1 MALRGE
7 RHMTPSTQAKIGLA
21 FEKTATQQTGTQ
33 DEFRILIVSADL
45 ESRRKVSKIL
55 EALSVDTICCS
66 TLTQA
71 AEVLLLQSPQL
82 IFCDEN
88 LPDGCYADL
97 LESKHPGSRS
107 RRMVVLTRTGEWDLY
122 MVATRRGAF
131 DVIRDPW
138 CPTDIELSLIRALR
152 AEKYKPRTIS

>member
-7 RHMTPSTQAKIGLA
+7 RHMTPSTQAQIGHA
-21 FEKTATQQTGTQ
+21 FERAATQPTGTQ

-55 EALSVDTICCS
+55 EALSVNTTCCS

-71 AEVLLLQSPQL
+71 AEVLLLQNPQL
-82 IFCDEN
+82 IFCDEH
-88 LPDGCYADL
+88 LPDGCYRDL
-97 LESKHPGSRS
+97 LEPKHPGRCP
-107 RRMVVLTRTGEWDLY
+107 RRVVVLTRTGEWDLY
-122 MVATRRGAF
+122 MAATRGGAF

-152 AEKYKPRTIS
+152 EEKYKPKTIS